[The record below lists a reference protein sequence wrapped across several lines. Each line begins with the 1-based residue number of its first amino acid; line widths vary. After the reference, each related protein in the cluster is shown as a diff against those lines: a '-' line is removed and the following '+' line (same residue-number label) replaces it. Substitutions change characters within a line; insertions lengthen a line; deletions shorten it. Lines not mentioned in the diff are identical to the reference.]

1 MAVKNAL
8 KVMKAERDYQNSWQ
22 RIDAAYECYCCGYS
36 IEEIAEIS
44 AKCTA
49 TIQKWLDVA
58 ETFPPAA
65 RSNKIS
71 PSTYMLLCCFPH
83 PWEAAEFVL
92 RHELNNLQVVYLY
105 NAMRDYQR
113 GERYFRSGVPFSLEE
128 MAYRAKI
135 LPRPEG
141 LAPISALT
149 AEIEAL
155 KKENRELRDKLN
167 RSEKIRL
174 VYLKELGRKADLLQ
188 RIG

>member
-71 PSTYMLLCCFPH
+71 PSTYMLLCCFPN
-83 PWEAAEFVL
+83 PWEAEEFVL

-113 GERYFRSGVPFSLEE
+113 ERYFRSGVPFSLEE

-135 LPRPEG
+135 LPRPRLG
-141 LAPISALT
+141 SNKCSHG
-149 AEIEAL
+149 EIENL
-155 KKENRELRDKLN
+155 KKRTENCGTSSTVRRNPLSL
-167 RSEKIRL
+167 
-174 VYLKELGRKADLLQ
+174 LKRAWRKTDLLQ